1 MLGLTSIR
9 EANMTR
15 KLLCILII
23 AAICAGCST
32 MYYNTM
38 EKFGVHKRDIMVD
51 RVKDAQKSQQEAKK
65 EFKSALEQ
73 FSALVNVKGGDLQK
87 VYDKLNAR
95 YESCDNRAKDI
106 HDRIAAVE
114 DVSGALF
121 KEWKS
126 ELGQYSNA
134 ELRRTSEQE
143 LKQSQAQYKAL
154 IAAMKKAESK
164 IPPVLTV
171 MHDQVLFLKH
181 NLNARAIAS
190 LQDELASVEI
200 KVGDLLKEMEEAIN
214 EADAFIKTMNRP

>member
-1 MLGLTSIR
+1 M
-9 EANMTR
+9 NR
-15 KLLCILII
+15 KLLGSLIL
-23 AAICAGCST
+23 AATCAGCST

-51 RVKDAQKSQQEAKK
+51 RVKDAQKSQQEAKQ

-87 VYDKLNAR
+87 LYDKLNAK
-95 YESCDNRAKDI
+95 YEDCDAQAKEV
-106 HDRIAAVE
+106 HDRIGAVE

-121 KEWKS
+121 KEWKT
-126 ELGQYSNA
+126 EIGQYSNP
-134 ELRRTSEQE
+134 EFRRTSEQE
-143 LKQSQAQYKAL
+143 LKRSQAQYKEL

-164 IPPVLTV
+164 IEPVLTV

-190 LQDELASVEI
+190 LKDELASVEI
-200 KVGDLLKEMEEAIN
+200 KVGDLLQEMEEAIN
-214 EADAFIKTMNRP
+214 EADAFIKTMNPS

>member
-1 MLGLTSIR
+1 MI
-9 EANMTR
+9 R
-15 KLLCILII
+15 KLLGLLIV
-23 AAICAGCST
+23 AAVCAGCST

-51 RVKDAQKSQQEAKK
+51 RVKEAQKSQQDAKK

-87 VYDKLNAR
+87 TYDKLNAK
-95 YESCDNRAKDI
+95 YERCEAQAQEI

-121 KEWKS
+121 KEWKK
-126 ELGQYSNA
+126 EIGQYSNA
-134 ELRRTSEQE
+134 EFRRTSEQE
-143 LKQSQAQYKAL
+143 LKQSQAQYKEL

-164 IPPVLTV
+164 IQPVLTV
-171 MHDQVLFLKH
+171 MRDQVLFLKH

-190 LQDELASVEI
+190 LKDELASVEL
-200 KVGDLLKEMEEAIN
+200 KVGDLLKDMEDAIN
-214 EADAFIKTMNRP
+214 EADAFIKTMNPS

>member
-1 MLGLTSIR
+1 
-9 EANMTR
+9 MTR
-15 KLLCILII
+15 KLLGILII

-51 RVKDAQKSQQEAKK
+51 RVKDAQKSQQEAKQ

-73 FSALVNVKGGDLQK
+73 FSAIVNVKGGDLQK
-87 VYDKLNAR
+87 VYDKLNAK
-95 YESCDNRAKDI
+95 YESCDSRAKDI

-114 DVSGALF
+114 DVSSALF
-121 KEWKS
+121 KEWKT
-126 ELGQYSNA
+126 EIGQYSNA

-143 LKQSQAQYKAL
+143 LKQSQAQYKEL

-164 IPPVLTV
+164 IAPVLTA
-171 MHDQVLFLKH
+171 MHDEVLFLKH

-190 LQDELASVEI
+190 LKDELASVEI
-200 KVGDLLKEMEEAIN
+200 KVGDLLKEMEDAIN
-214 EADAFIKTMNRP
+214 EADAFIKTMNPP

>member
-1 MLGLTSIR
+1 
-9 EANMTR
+9 MTR
-15 KLLCILII
+15 KLLGILIL

-32 MYYNTM
+32 VYYNTM

-51 RVKDAQKSQQEAKK
+51 RVKDAQKSQQETKK

-73 FSALVNVKGGDLQK
+73 FSALVNIKGGDLQK
-87 VYDKLNAR
+87 AFDKLNAR
-95 YESCDNRAKDI
+95 YEDCSAQAKEV

-121 KEWKS
+121 KEWKT
-126 ELGQYSNA
+126 EIGQYSNA
-134 ELRRTSEQE
+134 EFRRTSEQQLRE
-143 LKQSQAQYKAL
+143 AQSQYKEL

-164 IPPVLTV
+164 IQPVLTA

-190 LQDELASVEI
+190 LKDELASVEV

-214 EADAFIKTMNRP
+214 EADAFIKTMNPS

>member
-1 MLGLTSIR
+1 MI
-9 EANMTR
+9 R
-15 KLLCILII
+15 KLLVVLSV

-32 MYYNTM
+32 MYYGTM

-51 RVKDAQKSQQEAKK
+51 RVKDAQKSQQDAKK

-87 VYDKLNAR
+87 TYDKLNAK
-95 YESCDNRAKDI
+95 YERCEAQSQEI

-121 KEWKS
+121 KEWKK
-126 ELGQYSNA
+126 EIGQYSNA
-134 ELRRTSEQE
+134 EFRKTSEQE
-143 LKQSQAQYKAL
+143 LKQSQAQYKEL

-164 IPPVLTV
+164 IQPVLTV

-190 LQDELASVEI
+190 LQDELASVEL
-200 KVGDLLKEMEEAIN
+200 KVGDLIKDMEDAIN
-214 EADAFIKTMNRP
+214 EADAFIKTMNPS

>member
-1 MLGLTSIR
+1 
-9 EANMTR
+9 MTMR
-15 KLLCILII
+15 RLLIPALALLL
-23 AAICAGCST
+23 AACSSA
-32 MYYNTM
+32 YYGAL
-38 EKFGVHKRDIMVD
+38 EKVGVHKRDIMVD
-51 RVKDAQKSQQEAKK
+51 RVKDAQKSQQEAKQ

-87 VYDKLNAR
+87 TYDQLNAR
-95 YESCDNRAKDI
+95 YERCDAKAKEI
-106 HDRIAAVE
+106 HDRIGAVE

-121 KEWKS
+121 KEWKK
-126 ELGQYSNA
+126 EIGQYSNP
-134 ELRRTSEQE
+134 EFRRTSEQE
-143 LKQSQAQYKAL
+143 LKQSQAQYKEL

-164 IPPVLTV
+164 IAPVLTV

-190 LQDELASVEI
+190 LKDELASVEI

>member
-1 MLGLTSIR
+1 
-9 EANMTR
+9 MTR
-15 KLLCILII
+15 KLLSILII

-38 EKFGVHKRDIMVD
+38 EKFGVHKREIMVD
-51 RVKDAQKSQQEAKK
+51 RVKDAQKSQQDAKK

-73 FSALVNVKGGDLQK
+73 FSSIVNVKGGDLQK
-87 VYDKLNAR
+87 AYDKLNAR
-95 YESCDNRAKDI
+95 YESCDAQAKEV

-121 KEWKS
+121 KEWKK
-126 ELGQYSNA
+126 EIGQYSNP
-134 ELRRTSEQE
+134 EYRRTSEQE
-143 LKQSQAQYKAL
+143 LKQSQAQYKEL

-164 IPPVLTV
+164 IAPVLTV

-190 LQDELASVEI
+190 LKDELASVEI

-214 EADAFIKTMNRP
+214 EADAFIKSMNQP